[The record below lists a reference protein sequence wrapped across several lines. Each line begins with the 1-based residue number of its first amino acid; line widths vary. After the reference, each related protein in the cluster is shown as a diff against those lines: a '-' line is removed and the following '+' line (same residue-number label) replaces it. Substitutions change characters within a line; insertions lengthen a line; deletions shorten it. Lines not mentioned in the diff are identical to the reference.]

1 MSYLSTLG
9 NALAIRDSKSLRTC
23 ASSLMAYV
31 RANSSCSAC
40 AKTSYT
46 MASKSAVSSIISAI
60 SVGPAIWSIP
70 TCPNKYFLAYATN

>member
-1 MSYLSTLG
+1 
-9 NALAIRDSKSLRTC
+9 
-23 ASSLMAYV
+23 MAYV

-70 TCPNKYFLAYATN
+70 TCPNKYFLHMQQIDCLDLQSYQL

>member
-1 MSYLSTLG
+1 
-9 NALAIRDSKSLRTC
+9 
-23 ASSLMAYV
+23 MAYV

-60 SVGPAIWSIP
+60 SVGPAIWSILVQINISWHLQP
-70 TCPNKYFLAYATN
+70 YQL